1 MDSTN
6 ERGMAVNKRHTRLAD
21 YFADS
26 EIIPGIQDKPTKM
39 TAPQENVAT
48 DFTISGKRTNTLSK
62 SQPEIQ
68 RKAPPVP
75 PKRVTFADLPTINE
89 ETKSTA
95 NGEKHGENVED
106 TSSISV
112 ARNEVSLL
120 EQHYEPYFVLTLGR
134 HEELVIAATE
144 QAAPDP
150 EQTSVIFWNIT
161 GPSARDQVSVVRT
174 INHKNFVRG
183 LGVYPTPEA
192 FIVAYEFLPISLLEI
207 ATSRKLRGPEM
218 ACILKQVRASMTL
231 DVYGLLTCTQKILDG
246 LLYLEE
252 LNLGHPELT
261 CSNILLDT
269 SGHVKIWGQHFC
281 RYGMADN
288 LVAGLWRITAEL
300 MIGYDEGDLEKIDYI
315 KWAAYPVAVDFY
327 EFMKKQKDSTGEPQ
341 GQETTNA
348 KSKHSRFEKIISVS
362 KVQCYPASRE
372 LTNGKA

>member
-6 ERGMAVNKRHTRLAD
+6 ERGMPVNKRHTRLAD

-26 EIIPGIQDKPTKM
+26 EIIQDEPTKG
-39 TAPQENVAT
+39 TAPQEGISA
-48 DFTISGKRTNTLSK
+48 DLSISGKRKNTLSK
-62 SQPEIQ
+62 SQPEIL

-75 PKRVTFADLPTINE
+75 AKRVTFADLPTINE
-89 ETKSTA
+89 ETKPT
-95 NGEKHGENVED
+95 ENVEKHKENVGD
-106 TSSISV
+106 TLSISV
-112 ARNEVSLL
+112 ARNEVGLL
-120 EQHYEPYFVLTLGR
+120 EQHYEPYFDLTLGR

-183 LGVYPTPEA
+183 LGVYPRPEA
-192 FIVAYEFLPISLLEI
+192 FIVAYEFLPISLLEV

-218 ACILKQVRASMTL
+218 ACILKQ
-231 DVYGLLTCTQKILDG
+231 ILDG
-246 LLYLEE
+246 LMYLEE

-300 MIGYDEGDLEKIDYI
+300 MIGYDEGDLEEIDYI
-315 KWAAYPVAVDFY
+315 KWAAYPIAVDFY
-327 EFMKKQKDSTGEPQ
+327 EFMKKQKDSAGEPQ

-348 KSKHSRFEKIISVS
+348 KFKH
-362 KVQCYPASRE
+362 
-372 LTNGKA
+372 T